1 LARDRVPGSGS
12 PFGVIADDLTGACD
26 VAGAFAAAGMSAVVE
41 LEGGMSGVHDA
52 DVVVVDAD
60 ARGATDAE
68 AASRLRGAIALLAER
83 GAGLDYLKVDST
95 LRGPVRALVAEAL
108 ASCPA
113 KHAVVAT
120 AFPAQGRVVRGGRLL
135 VSGRD
140 VGVDVLDVFGS
151 YAAPVLL
158 ESLVDPGASPPVVAV
173 LVEQDDAELAGL
185 ARWRAGAADRP
196 LLVGSAGL
204 AQHVARMLAEGAEH
218 GSSGDQGP
226 SLPVRGRA
234 GWTLVVCGSPTSES
248 ARQMAALKTALDGGR
263 VRVDEEPVVLAS
275 TASPDRDDGSTSISL
290 ALEAKRL
297 VESRRSVP
305 SAVLL
310 VGGDTGRAVLEAFG
324 VRAVRVGGEV
334 SAGLPMGIAIG
345 GALDGVPVAT
355 KAGGFGGDGVL
366 IQMLEALQAEPLRG
380 PA

>member
-1 LARDRVPGSGS
+1 
-12 PFGVIADDLTGACD
+12 
-26 VAGAFAAAGMSAVVE
+26 
-41 LEGGMSGVHDA
+41 
-52 DVVVVDAD
+52 
-60 ARGATDAE
+60 
-68 AASRLRGAIALLAER
+68 
-83 GAGLDYLKVDST
+83 
-95 LRGPVRALVAEAL
+95 
-108 ASCPA
+108 
-113 KHAVVAT
+113 
-120 AFPAQGRVVRGGRLL
+120 
-135 VSGRD
+135 
-140 VGVDVLDVFGS
+140 
-151 YAAPVLL
+151 
-158 ESLVDPGASPPVVAV
+158 
-173 LVEQDDAELAGL
+173 
-185 ARWRAGAADRP
+185 
-196 LLVGSAGL
+196 
-204 AQHVARMLAEGAEH
+204 
-218 GSSGDQGP
+218 
-226 SLPVRGRA
+226 
-234 GWTLVVCGSPTSES
+234 
-248 ARQMAALKTALDGGR
+248 MAALKTALDGGR